1 MGIHHLPQL
10 ALFCES
16 DTFISV
22 EGFKNNSEAAVF
34 LTLGKYLHLVD
45 LNA

>member
-1 MGIHHLPQL
+1 MGIHHLLQL

-16 DTFISV
+16 DTFISM

-34 LTLGKYLHLVD
+34 ELWENICIWLT
-45 LNA
+45 